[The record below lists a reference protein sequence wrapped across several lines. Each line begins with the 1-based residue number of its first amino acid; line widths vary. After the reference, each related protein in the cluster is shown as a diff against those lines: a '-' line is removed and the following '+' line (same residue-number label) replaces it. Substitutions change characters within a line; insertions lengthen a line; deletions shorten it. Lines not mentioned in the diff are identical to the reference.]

1 MRQVVASRGSDE
13 AIDASG
19 TDNVHFDRMTA
30 SFHKLDKVISIDD
43 ALLKGATAGA
53 TFNGRIDLGASRMVI
68 NGTYIPAYNFNSTL
82 SRVPLVGLVLG
93 GGPGG
98 GLFGVTFRVEGP
110 LDGPSFFFNPLSVVT
125 PGIFRKIF
133 EFH

>member
-1 MRQVVASRGSDE
+1 QVVAARGAPE
-13 AIDASG
+13 GIDASG
-19 TDNVHFDRMTA
+19 AANVHFDRMTA
-30 SFHKLDKVISIDD
+30 NFRKIDKVITIDD

-53 TFNGRIDLGASRMVI
+53 TFNGRIDLGSSTMAI
-68 NGTYIPAYNFNSTL
+68 NGTYIPAYNFNNTL

-98 GLFGVTFRVEGP
+98 GLFGVTFRIEGP
-110 LDGPSFFFNPLSVVT
+110 LNGPSFFFNPLSVVA